1 LIIYVTNEE
10 GRREV
15 TFAPFIDGI
24 MRGPDALFGLLRHYL
39 SRIGIAEADK
49 ILFVADGAKW
59 IWDRVPD
66 LMKCLGLKFG
76 QFYELLDFYHAV
88 EHLSKVASLRKN
100 WNSKK
105 RKQWFTRQRTLLR
118 SGKTAQVID
127 TIRSLCRGRN
137 SRAIRTQLNYFIK
150 HRGRMDYPGISAL
163 GLPCGSGAI
172 ESAVR
177 RVINL
182 RIKGLP

>member
-1 LIIYVTNEE
+1 MAELLLI
-10 GRREV
+10 R
-15 TFAPFIDGI
+15 FF
-24 MRGPDALFGLLRHYL
+24 

-76 QFYELLDFYHAV
+76 QFYELLDFYHAA

-118 SGKTAQVID
+118 SGKIAQVIE

-137 SRAIRTQLNYFIK
+137 SRAICTQLFNY
-150 HRGRMDYPGISAL
+150 ISTMH
-163 GLPCGSGAI
+163 LPGAI
-172 ESAVR
+172 IQATTF
-177 RVINL
+177 
-182 RIKGLP
+182 GGGH